1 MWRLMQDRDQTIKN
15 TMRQVKDLSKD
26 LANALSVVA
35 SVESR
40 AAVAEAKLSGLQR
53 KMGSVDDK
61 VFEKVGVSGFLSS
74 SSDVVAGELQAAKEE
89 IEKLKEEAD
98 GNKAHMLQWLLQSRM
113 WS

>member
-15 TMRQVKDLSKD
+15 TMRQ
-26 LANALSVVA
+26 
-35 SVESR
+35 
-40 AAVAEAKLSGLQR
+40 AKLSGLQR